1 MSRLW
6 ECPQMATERGQQ
18 AAGYEGFALC
28 VAVRAS
34 RPSRRA
40 HGWRRSCRACS
51 RKGLRPMAA
60 LVQPKAVPVWPV
72 WLSNTV
78 SPPLLLL
85 VFVFPA

>member
-1 MSRLW
+1 
-6 ECPQMATERGQQ
+6 
-18 AAGYEGFALC
+18 
-28 VAVRAS
+28 
-34 RPSRRA
+34 
-40 HGWRRSCRACS
+40 
-51 RKGLRPMAA
+51 MAA